1 MKKIYIILSAL
12 AACIACSREL
22 APSND
27 CVDELKQTVVKSFYA
42 ILPELGETKTA
53 LGEAEDGHHKVSWT
67 DGDKIR
73 IVYGTGNDDYVDA
86 LVAADGSVEANVPE
100 AETYYA
106 VYPVCN
112 ARIEDNTFL
121 FDIPSDQDGKF
132 AEVGFMTASASA
144 SDRVFSFTNASGLV
158 SFEVKRDDVSRV
170 VIRACDGTPLSG
182 NALKGL
188 DSVSVSLN
196 GPGLYYAAFL
206 KDADLKAGLGMRY
219 FKGSEALPGVLSI
232 SAVKAESGKL
242 LNLGCPEE
250 IIHEGDYSVTP
261 ESQDLLFKLLNTHL
275 SEGIDAD
282 GTVHAWRVGGKV
294 IHLSAGTYI
303 FNNESGYLVSSLG
316 VCSPVKIIGEDGT
329 VIKSEGGSAFSI
341 SNAGSFQ
348 FENITFEDS
357 TTDGNGAAI
366 NWGSNGS
373 LSLKNCVFNNNAAAG
388 AGGALYL
395 SAGSVDIE
403 SCTFTGNNAAAGVA
417 YNKDG
422 GLPSGGAV
430 YAICAE
436 GAVAGTMLK
445 IDHCTFADNTSGT
458 YGAHLSIYT
467 SSEDE
472 TCSAWL
478 NACSFREGYADNGG
492 KTAAQSGER
501 YYGKSIHSDGLA
513 DVGLSELAFNNCTVA
528 GKAVTPATD
537 AKWNGLSLVSGERT
551 RMLAVNSTF
560 FGASNGTIFK
570 NLNRGEKVEEV
581 YMMNCLLTNLTK
593 SKTSI
598 NLYAGTPVVKADY
611 NVYDDRKNG
620 YTIQEHDTKGILYT
634 DIAWTWNDSDKL
646 YEWSTAKEI
655 SNHATS
661 DIVETFVKESM
672 PEYDVWLKTLSA
684 APYGIDQAGHTR
696 NAGKLNPG
704 AWDAGL

>member
-1 MKKIYIILSAL
+1 MKKIYIVLSAL
-12 AACIACSREL
+12 AACMACSREVV
-22 APSND
+22 PSNNY
-27 CVDELKQTVVKSFYA
+27 VDEPEQTSVRSFYA
-42 ILPELGETKTA
+42 ILPELSETKTI

-67 DGDKIR
+67 DGDMIR
-73 IVYGTGNDDYVDA
+73 IVFGTGDNDYVDA
-86 LVAADGSVEANVPE
+86 AVAADGSVEADVPE
-100 AETYYA
+100 AEIYYA

-121 FDIPSDQDGKF
+121 FDIPSEQGGKF
-132 AEVGFMTASASA
+132 SEAGFMTASASA
-144 SDRVFSFTNASGLV
+144 TDRVLSFTNASGLV

-170 VIRACDGTPLSG
+170 VIRSCDGTPISG
-182 NALKGL
+182 NANAGI

-196 GPGLYYAAFL
+196 GPGVYYAAFL

-219 FKGSEALPGVLSI
+219 YKGSDALPGVLSI
-232 SAVKAESGKL
+232 AAVKAEGGKL
-242 LNLGCPEE
+242 WNLGCPEE
-250 IIHEGDYSVTP
+250 MIHEGDYSITP
-261 ESQDLLFKLLNTHL
+261 ESQDLLRKLLNTHL
-275 SEGIDAD
+275 SEGLDAD
-282 GTVHAWRVGGKV
+282 GKVHAWRVGGKK
-294 IHLSAGTYI
+294 IHLAAGTYS
-303 FNNESGYLVSSLG
+303 FNAESGYLLSSLG
-316 VCSPVKIIGEDGT
+316 ACSPVQIIGEEGT
-329 VIKSEGGSAFSI
+329 VIKSEGAGAFSI
-341 SNAGSFQ
+341 SNAGSFC
-348 FENITFEDS
+348 FENITFDGS
-357 TTDGNGAAI
+357 TTGGNGAAI
-366 NWGSNGS
+366 NWSSTGT
-373 LSLKNCVFNNNAAAG
+373 LKLKNCVFSNNSAAG

-395 SAGSVDIE
+395 SAGTVDIE
-403 SCTFTGNNAAAGVA
+403 SCIFTGNNAAAGVA

-430 YAICAE
+430 YAICAD
-436 GAVAGTMLK
+436 GAVAGTKLK
-445 IDHCTFADNTSGT
+445 INHCTFADNTSGT

-467 SSEDE
+467 SSGDAS
-472 TCSAWL
+472 CSAWL
-478 NACSFREGYADNGG
+478 NACSFREGYSDNGG

-513 DVGLSELAFNNCTVA
+513 DVGFSELAFNNCTVA
-528 GKAVTPATD
+528 GKAVTPASD

-570 NLNRGEKVEEV
+570 NLYRGGKVEEV

-598 NLYAGTPVVKADY
+598 NLYAETPVVKADY

-634 DIAWTWNDSDKL
+634 DIAWTWNDTDKL

-655 SNHATS
+655 SNYATS
-661 DIVETFVKESM
+661 DIVETLVKESM
-672 PEYDVWLKTLSA
+672 PEYDAWLKTLSA